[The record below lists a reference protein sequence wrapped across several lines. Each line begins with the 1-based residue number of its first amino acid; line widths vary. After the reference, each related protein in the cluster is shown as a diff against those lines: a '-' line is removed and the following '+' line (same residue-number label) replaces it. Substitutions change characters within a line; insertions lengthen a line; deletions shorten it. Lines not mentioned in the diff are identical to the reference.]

1 MSVRAK
7 KLHLGTIAER
17 KQPME
22 PTSNCASGAQLGSC
36 LSQAEPERPMP
47 NRRRETEAKA
57 RPRDQAAAEK
67 WKSSRP
73 RQKQARAKPG
83 TRQVQPR
90 TSKPRTRHRDS
101 SVQKVLFKQ
110 VKVDRKE
117 GSLEESADR
126 RQAPST
132 QGRKEQRAGSPLCV
146 LEPMHVLLVLFPHAI
161 A

>member
-1 MSVRAK
+1 MTCKDSNNETASSCVDACGNVYYSRDDTLTSV
-7 KLHLGTIAER
+7 TINVRPCEKAAPGDHWRKVAER

-83 TRQVQPR
+83 TRKVQPR
-90 TSKPRTRHRDS
+90 TSKPRPRHRDS
-101 SVQKVLFKQ
+101 
-110 VKVDRKE
+110 
-117 GSLEESADR
+117 A
-126 RQAPST
+126 
-132 QGRKEQRAGSPLCV
+132 EQRTLS
-146 LEPMHVLLVLFPHAI
+146 
-161 A
+161 